1 MVAWEELDHRYANQ
15 RDGVLR
21 VKRKGFDKGI
31 CYRAVSVIAK
41 LINALND
48 SFFWVGGREKNSHFQ
63 WPLNDGNQSKGNH
76 QNY

>member
-31 CYRAVSVIAK
+31 CYRAVSIIAK

-48 SFFWVGGREKNSHFQ
+48 SGGEEEKKTHIFNG
-63 WPLNDGNQSKGNH
+63 L
-76 QNY
+76 